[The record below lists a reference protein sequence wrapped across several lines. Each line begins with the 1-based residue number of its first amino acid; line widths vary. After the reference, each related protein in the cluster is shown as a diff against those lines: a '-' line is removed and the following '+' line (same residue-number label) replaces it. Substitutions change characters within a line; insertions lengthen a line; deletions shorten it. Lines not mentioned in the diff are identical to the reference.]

1 MKFTIYHCSWP
12 LSNEAARVNAYCVDG
27 PVTSSDHATTSR
39 WQQESMEEKQE
50 SAEKTEKAS
59 LQFRHECWRCSTENS
74 SRNVK
79 WRIAHC
85 SHSRL
90 PLQKK
95 RVRLSKKEIP
105 EEFPVGLARKR
116 RVAASLSPTSS
127 GSLMNVVCLYEELT
141 SPSFVTDEV

>member
-1 MKFTIYHCSWP
+1 
-12 LSNEAARVNAYCVDG
+12 
-27 PVTSSDHATTSR
+27 
-39 WQQESMEEKQE
+39 MEEKQE

-74 SRNVK
+74 SGNVK

-95 RVRLSKKEIP
+95 RVRLS

-141 SPSFVTDEV
+141 SPSLVTDEV